1 MPELNA
7 PEDDKSVFGL
17 FSVRSLWRQS
27 GVRVSPAGHVKRG
40 VRPPKSFTTSIRHLP
55 PRSLFHH
62 PGWRQP
68 PAMIVKGIVR
78 WVKHLTPTRPALN
91 FLLRGNRN
99 GFCRVRHDA
108 IIGFPGKPDGR
119 FPAMST

>member
-1 MPELNA
+1 MRLKTTSLSSACLACALYGGNPGCE
-7 PEDDKSVFGL
+7 
-17 FSVRSLWRQS
+17 SVRRVTLSAGSGRQ
-27 GVRVSPAGHVKRG
+27 RVSRPLSATFRPEVSFIIRG
-40 VRPPKSFTTSIRHLP
+40 
-55 PRSLFHH
+55 
-62 PGWRQP
+62 GGN